1 MTCCAAAICAVVRHS
16 VSPPLPVPGCLP
28 ALALSACLG
37 AQSCD
42 RARVASACAGTYP
55 QGCSLLRPLCS
66 GVTNQVSA
74 ETRLP
79 DYPIP
84 MPSLCSR
91 PRCSGLSCASR
102 LRSRRSRAVAPL
114 DKARA
119 IARARTSWAKENLI
133 FLFPDGGPSAP
144 KVRTLPQ
151 TYPAP
156 PLPPSAALRRRV
168 RRRRRGLMP
177 QLDEPARRRL
187 EQEWRAVEVGA
198 GLTLTP
204 TLTLT
209 LTPTPTPTQ
218 TPTQTQTQPQPR
230 PQPKY
235 PTGGTGR
242 PAVAD
247 GATRRRRV
255 PSCRGGVQACSE
267 LKARAARC
275 RASSGRPEYISTTLG
290 LARP

>member
-1 MTCCAAAICAVVRHS
+1 MFHAWVLRVVTVHAL
-16 VSPPLPVPGCLP
+16 PPH
-28 ALALSACLG
+28 
-37 AQSCD
+37 AQATST
-42 RARVASACAGTYP
+42 G
-55 QGCSLLRPLCS
+55 GCSSPRPLCS

-79 DYPIP
+79 DYPII

-91 PRCSGLSCASR
+91 PRCSVAELR
-102 LRSRRSRAVAPL
+102 LTSGRAVAPL
-114 DKARA
+114 NKARA
-119 IARARTSWAKENLI
+119 IARARTSWAKDNLI

-198 GLTLTP
+198 GLALTP
-204 TLTLT
+204 T
-209 LTPTPTPTQ
+209 
-218 TPTQTQTQPQPR
+218 QP
-230 PQPKY
+230 
-235 PTGGTGR
+235 
-242 PAVAD
+242 
-247 GATRRRRV
+247 
-255 PSCRGGVQACSE
+255 
-267 LKARAARC
+267 
-275 RASSGRPEYISTTLG
+275 
-290 LARP
+290 

>member
-1 MTCCAAAICAVVRHS
+1 MLRCGYMRSSLAQRVLSSACARLFCSASACH
-16 VSPPLPVPGCLP
+16 
-28 ALALSACLG
+28 ACLG

-42 RARVASACAGTYP
+42 RARVASACAGNNP
-55 QGCSLLRPLCS
+55 QGCSSPRPLCS

-74 ETRLP
+74 ETRLS

-102 LRSRRSRAVAPL
+102 LRSGRSRAVAPL

-151 TYPAP
+151 TYPGP

-187 EQEWRAVEVGA
+187 ER
-198 GLTLTP
+198 L
-204 TLTLT
+204 
-209 LTPTPTPTQ
+209 
-218 TPTQTQTQPQPR
+218 
-230 PQPKY
+230 
-235 PTGGTGR
+235 GGG
-242 PAVAD
+242 PAFA
-247 GATRRRRV
+247 
-255 PSCRGGVQACSE
+255 SE
-267 LKARAARC
+267 T
-275 RASSGRPEYISTTLG
+275 SGRSACNRTCVCVR
-290 LARP
+290 LATD

>member
-1 MTCCAAAICAVVRHS
+1 MTCCAPAICAVVRHS
-16 VSPPLPVPGCLP
+16 VSSPLPVLGCSALP
-28 ALALSACLG
+28 RHRHACLG

-42 RARVASACAGTYP
+42 RARIASACAGTYP
-55 QGCSLLRPLCS
+55 QSCSSPRPLCS

-74 ETRLP
+74 ETRLS

-102 LRSRRSRAVAPL
+102 LRSGRSRAVAPL

-198 GLTLTP
+198 GLTLT
-204 TLTLT
+204 
-209 LTPTPTPTQ
+209 
-218 TPTQTQTQPQPR
+218 QP
-230 PQPKY
+230 
-235 PTGGTGR
+235 
-242 PAVAD
+242 
-247 GATRRRRV
+247 
-255 PSCRGGVQACSE
+255 
-267 LKARAARC
+267 
-275 RASSGRPEYISTTLG
+275 
-290 LARP
+290 